1 MTDYVSELAHHYEA
15 DPDLTARIIS
25 QMKSKGYFDQLR
37 KEILADIDTK
47 PAYQNMR
54 QRVENA
60 VNRYLKGQKWSN
72 ELNKNKLRDSL
83 RRHLTEGRLIHVG
96 PVLNQVL
103 TPDVCSQIAPEVDK
117 QICQELGI
125 PEDEEMPEE
134 DNTPN
139 NRRRDG
145 DFDGPGGSSNGP
157 MSFEPSYG
165 GGRLNGRA
173 WGNDNDFF
181 YPYSGGYNRFSRR
194 CENHDSSSSEE
205 DEVKKT
211 PEKIPVNSKNATD
224 ALFVNMSQF
233 DEMELEYSKK
243 EVVELE
249 RKENP
254 EEATKLALEQLA
266 AQKFKIEQELQR
278 MELEEQH
285 RLAEEQRR
293 REFEQQQLRELEE
306 QRLREFE
313 ERQRAELEEKL
324 RLEFEERQRREEER
338 LLQEQRLKEEEM
350 LIKEESE
357 EELEEPKTPEM
368 SDGEDSDGPELQVA
382 EEDSCQIS
390 TVPAEE
396 VKPVVQEEAPKPVE
410 PEDAPKPVDVVEFCE
425 PARPEEPQAVPETPV
440 VASPE
445 SEEAAPPV
453 EIAKEPVKTSEQ
465 PKKRTDERSRSR
477 DERHKSEHKKE
488 HSSSSSS
495 SKRHHSSSSSSKS
508 SSHKSSS
515 RRDSTSKHSSSSS
528 RAREDSKSSSHRTS
542 SRRDSEKHK
551 SSSSSSSSSRHRR
564 DDKHRS
570 SSSKSSSSHKKGEDS
585 NNLYYFTPEQSIEA
599 VRSRIHLDEVMIR
612 LEADNSGY
620 DSLISDSET
629 EDCPDK
635 RQYEIEVENSD
646 AIKIEDLLGIEIEGV
661 NREESSLEEINANEI
676 IKPPPRT
683 VSKLHL
689 KINNGTWNHSERADA
704 SFLSDDTPGKKVLSV
719 VLEKCGEK
727 IRSASHCSE
736 LDARSE
742 ESFVP
747 VQQQTPPPKRR
758 RIVRKVEQRYSTDDL
773 YKPRTTF
780 TSSRRSRE

>member
-211 PEKIPVNSKNATD
+211 PEKIPVN
-224 ALFVNMSQF
+224 NMSQF

>member
-157 MSFEPSYG
+157 RSFEPSYG

-194 CENHDSSSSEE
+194 CENHDSSSSDE

-211 PEKIPVNSKNATD
+211 PEKIPVN
-224 ALFVNMSQF
+224 NMSQF

-313 ERQRAELEEKL
+313 EQRLREFEERQRAEMEEKL
-324 RLEFEERQRREEER
+324 RLEFEERQRREKER
-338 LLQEQRLKEEEM
+338 LLQEQKLKEEEM
-350 LIKEESE
+350 VIKEESE
-357 EELEEPKTPEM
+357 DELEEPKTPEM

-382 EEDSCQIS
+382 EEDSCQIN
-390 TVPAEE
+390 TEPAEE
-396 VKPVVQEEAPKPVE
+396 KKPVELEEAPKPVE
-410 PEDAPKPVDVVEFCE
+410 PEEAPKPVDVVEFCE
-425 PARPEEPQAVPETPV
+425 PARPEEPQAVPETPPD
-440 VASPE
+440 ASPE
-445 SEEAAPPV
+445 PEEAAPPV
-453 EIAKEPVKTSEQ
+453 EIAKEPVKTIEQ

-477 DERHKSEHKKE
+477 DDRHKSEHKKE

-515 RRDSTSKHSSSSS
+515 RRESTSKHSNSSS
-528 RAREDSKSSSHRTS
+528 RSREDSKSSSHRTS

-635 RQYEIEVENSD
+635 SQYEIEVENSD

-661 NREESSLEEINANEI
+661 NREQSSLEEINANEI

-704 SFLSDDTPGKKVLSV
+704 NFLSDDAPGKKVLSV
-719 VLEKCGEK
+719 VLEKC
-727 IRSASHCSE
+727 SE
-736 LDARSE
+736 LDASSE

-747 VQQQTPPPKRR
+747 VQQQAPPPKRR
-758 RIVRKVEQRYSTDDL
+758 RIVRKVEQR
-773 YKPRTTF
+773 
-780 TSSRRSRE
+780 E